1 MILLAYYPGKGQE
14 LPSAIFSS
22 NPKDCYGPHKELNQH
37 HEVVSGGDKSFQ
49 FASEVKDCTLEERE
63 KILEDLQ
70 SGIKVV
76 IPTSH
81 ALAMKAD
88 LGIPWS
94 KLRALRRSENM
105 QIRKQYYS
113 GHNNTD
119 GLITECS

>member
-1 MILLAYYPGKGQE
+1 LARTRE
-14 LPSAIFSS
+14 L
-22 NPKDCYGPHKELNQH
+22 DQH
-37 HEVVSGGDKSFQ
+37 REVVSGGDKSFQ
-49 FASEVKDCTLEERE
+49 LAGEVKACTLEERE

-94 KLRALRRSENM
+94 KLRAIRRSDNGLWWKRVYHNTTVLP
-105 QIRKQYYS
+105 QASTQYCTVFY
-113 GHNNTD
+113 TD
-119 GLITECS
+119 LQ